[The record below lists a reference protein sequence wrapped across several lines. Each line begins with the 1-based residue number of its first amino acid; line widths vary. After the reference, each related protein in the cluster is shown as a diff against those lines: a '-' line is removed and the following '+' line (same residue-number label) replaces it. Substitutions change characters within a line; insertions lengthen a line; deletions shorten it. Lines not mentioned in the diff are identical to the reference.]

1 MFNKNFF
8 DWHFYHTQQTTQ
20 NLFLSISMKSI
31 YKIKANKTMPKNF
44 LLFQLPVRLI
54 YLIKRFLT
62 ERKREQSL
70 IVRKCISSSSKHILN
85 QTFFLTFYQTKY
97 QTVCHIFLFLLCESM
112 WEKSKEK
119 RKVKNRKI
127 KSNRKLSSW
136 HFFYKF
142 IAFFDFI
149 RDISIKRICLKE
161 KEIIIKNIQWI

>member
-1 MFNKNFF
+1 MYFVFPKIFSNRQVKRCLTRIFLI
-8 DWHFYHTQQTTQ
+8 DIFYHTQQTTQ

-31 YKIKANKTMPKNF
+31 YKIKANKTMPENF

-85 QTFFLTFYQTKY
+85 QTFFFTFYQTKY

-112 WEKSKEK
+112 
-119 RKVKNRKI
+119 
-127 KSNRKLSSW
+127 
-136 HFFYKF
+136 
-142 IAFFDFI
+142 
-149 RDISIKRICLKE
+149 
-161 KEIIIKNIQWI
+161 